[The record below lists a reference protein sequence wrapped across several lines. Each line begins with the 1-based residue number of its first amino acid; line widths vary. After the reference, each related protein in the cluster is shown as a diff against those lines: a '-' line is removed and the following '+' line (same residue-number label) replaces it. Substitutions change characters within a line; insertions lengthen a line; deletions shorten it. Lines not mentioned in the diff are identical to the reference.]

1 MLRRGR
7 YGPSPGATAA
17 CPHCH
22 GTGLRLPTTAAGAPS
37 PRDELLAKLERL
49 RAAIPPPTVAQ
60 VDAEYVVR
68 RAEAVE
74 RERIAARAVV

>member
-1 MLRRGR
+1 
-7 YGPSPGATAA
+7 
-17 CPHCH
+17 
-22 GTGLRLPTTAAGAPS
+22 LPTTAGAPS

-60 VDAEYVVR
+60 VDAEYIVK
-68 RAEAVE
+68 RAEAMD